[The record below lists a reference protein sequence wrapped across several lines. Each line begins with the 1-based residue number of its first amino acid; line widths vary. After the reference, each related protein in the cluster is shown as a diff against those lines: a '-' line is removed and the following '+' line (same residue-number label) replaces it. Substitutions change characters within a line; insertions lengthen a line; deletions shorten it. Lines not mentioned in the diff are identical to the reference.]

1 MPSFLF
7 SMLPGERN
15 TFQHILSVLS
25 LPSHIPG
32 SFLPSLSMLLPP
44 PLCTLPSS
52 LPPLMLLSLFAG
64 EAAVVG
70 RRCPPVSQCS
80 GVAVEGICASLGGD
94 GAWLPLSRLTPAAA
108 AAIFFRA
115 ALYPRP
121 PPPRAAGPA
130 AAPYSLI
137 PLHLAPP
144 LPPRGKTSRMATGP
158 RALSSPSPTT
168 NHPRVGTGPAA
179 TILPVCTTSKRY
191 GLQFATQAR

>member
-7 SMLPGERN
+7 SVLPGECN
-15 TFQHILSVLS
+15 TFQRILSGFFFLS
-25 LPSHIPG
+25 LLIFLVHLFPPSPYYSLHPFAL
-32 SFLPSLSMLLPP
+32 FLPP
-44 PLCTLPSS
+44 S
-52 LPPLMLLSLFAG
+52 LPPFLPHSLPPSLFAG

-70 RRCPPVSQCS
+70 RRCPRVLQGS
-80 GVAVEGICASLGGD
+80 GVAVEGVCASLTGD
-94 GAWLPLSRLTPAAA
+94 GARLPKSRLTAAAAA

-115 ALYPRP
+115 ALCPRPP

-144 LPPRGKTSRMATGP
+144 LPPRGKTSRMGTGP
-158 RALSSPSPTT
+158 RAPSSPSPTT

-179 TILPVCTTSKRY
+179 TVLPVCTTSKR
-191 GLQFATQAR
+191 